1 MIKLGGNK
9 LTKLNKKIK
18 KTSIGISNY
27 YFYNYYNLKKNEK
40 IKIPNNINC
49 TIFILNC
56 NNNSSIKIGEKK

>member
-27 YFYNYYNLKKNEK
+27 YFYNYYDDDYEDDYQ
-40 IKIPNNINC
+40 
-49 TIFILNC
+49 
-56 NNNSSIKIGEKK
+56 

>member
-40 IKIPNNINC
+40 IKITNNINC

>member
-40 IKIPNNINC
+40 IKYPKNINC
-49 TIFILNC
+49 TIFILNF
-56 NNNSSIKIGEKK
+56 NKN